1 MKWLRKIGSQRTD
14 VAGREPGSQ
23 DLRKCVYK
31 ASRKESCV
39 FLGGHVMKT
48 KRSKGSLYSWQ
59 TKKELKCDRKEE
71 SLS

>member
-1 MKWLRKIGSQRTD
+1 MVKKNWVAKNRRRRKR
-14 VAGREPGSQ
+14 AWEPGFEKICTHGIEERE
-23 DLRKCVYK
+23 LR
-31 ASRKESCV
+31 